1 MDQQN
6 QSIQKTESF
15 QQEQQN
21 QPVQPSISSAS
32 FSRTVSVNPNLIEEG
47 KLSHTISPTFSSQTI
62 SENIPINPDYRS
74 SLEELKDK
82 CANYKKAHSYC
93 KSVHFA
99 CDKSFKVITLLLSS
113 LTTYYI
119 TSHNEE
125 ELTNEDLET
134 DKKLTFAT
142 TIVSGISAIFS
153 FSDKSET
160 HKTLVADYLKLY
172 NEISHKIRIMETE
185 DNANLKEFY
194 DEHYDKFTVL
204 NDRTTEIGLMI
215 YAKKKNNIL

>member
-1 MDQQN
+1 MEPVQKTDSVQP
-6 QSIQKTESF
+6 IQKTDSV
-15 QQEQQN
+15 QQIQSSTSSSL
-21 QPVQPSISSAS
+21 SI
-32 FSRTVSVNPNLIEEG
+32 NPNLIEEG
-47 KLSHTISPTFSSQTI
+47 QIFHTISPSLSSQTI

-74 SLEELKDK
+74 SLEELKEK

-113 LTTYYI
+113 LTTYSI
-119 TSHNEE
+119 SSHNEG
-125 ELTNEDLET
+125 ELTDEDLEM

-153 FSDKSET
+153 FSDKSEI

-172 NEISHKIRIMETE
+172 NEISHKIHIMETE
-185 DNANLKEFY
+185 DNTNLKEFY
-194 DEHYDKFTVL
+194 NEIYDRFTVL

-215 YAKKKNNIL
+215 YAKRKHNIL